1 MLENESIWPV
11 LGILAISQVLY
22 NYSDVISRRHLAN
35 GEWSLRS
42 VFRPWLAWY
51 YAVRSAAV
59 VGTLY
64 VIARMPVGEVMA
76 MTAALS
82 IVLASAMGFFMLG
95 ERLRRIEAVGALA
108 AVLAMLLVGL
118 DFSPEASRSA

>member
-59 VGTLY
+59 VGTL
-64 VIARMPVGEVMA
+64 VSPRPLNTASTRWGRKCMRSSCSTMP
-76 MTAALS
+76 TT
-82 IVLASAMGFFMLG
+82 
-95 ERLRRIEAVGALA
+95 RL
-108 AVLAMLLVGL
+108 
-118 DFSPEASRSA
+118 P